1 MCPDGWEV
9 FQGRC
14 YYFVDEG
21 MTWPQAQSNCAM
33 LESMLASVDS
43 VQEYGFLQ
51 QLTSNTGNQDAWLGG
66 FYLQDQWLWLDGS
79 WFYNNSLSMESPD
92 SSNPCLMLNIYE
104 GGFNSPCDAGGYVSI
119 CEKSSNVPLTMV
131 CPEGWTGFQGR
142 CYFYNGDSLTW
153 SEAETNCVG
162 LQASLVSVHSPQQ
175 YFFLYQQTAVNGFSN
190 AWLGGFYL
198 EDQWMWL
205 DGSWFY
211 QGFSDQM
218 SQGSTSPCLSTYDT
232 SSLRMKPRCLLSAVD
247 RLPTISEMQ
256 ESDTEDGDLDCSSHT
271 MKEYVDSIKELSQPA
286 PYPRHGPLRGHRRW
300 MVRRCPGVTP
310 VASTIF
316 LNSSSTYAPW
326 IPVDLS
332 DVSFTL
338 LDQSNSE
345 TSLRFNHNLLDRSA
359 SQSLFAGLV

>member
-1 MCPDGWEV
+1 MKSSVVFCVLLGAVLSVRTASVPPSVDAAPVNNTLTELYDYTTQTMTTPYTTPYTILDTTAYPEPDTTSYSTLDTTPYPTVTSTPFPSTQTSPSPSQIMCPDGWEV

-79 WFYNNSLSMESPD
+79 WFYNNSLSIESPD

-190 AWLGGFYL
+190 VWLGGFYL

-232 SSLRMKPRCLLSAVD
+232 NGWSNY
-247 RLPTISEMQ
+247 
-256 ESDTEDGDLDCSSHT
+256 DC
-271 MKEYVDSIKELSQPA
+271 EQ
-286 PYPRHGPLRGHRRW
+286 
-300 MVRRCPGVTP
+300 
-310 VASTIF
+310 
-316 LNSSSTYAPW
+316 
-326 IPVDLS
+326 
-332 DVSFTL
+332 SFP
-338 LDQSNSE
+338 SFCVKNE
-345 TSLRFNHNLLDRSA
+345 
-359 SQSLFAGLV
+359 VV